1 MATDVEKGQQYVVD
15 GAIFKCDCGSA
26 PCQITAIS
34 NQKVKAQGKAIVTD
48 KDVTFKLPSA
58 PFVTC
63 SKNTQT
69 PPTCVYANGICKTQT
84 TVQQGDQNAIVEKSI
99 MNCPVFGGEIKCIYT
114 GQVQSVS
121 APELA
126 EFKIEKLSN
135 FPLALVVTYNTPSKE
150 DTPQK
155 TSGVNAVS
163 VSPQTF
169 RAGEEI
175 IIHAFKK
182 SDKTEELTAPKH
194 VNVVVF
200 STKEVEE
207 TKGTGKKAKTEKVK
221 YIDKLMTF
229 KEVCPPFKTKLN
241 DPGKYS
247 IEAGSDGIL
256 TGDRNVKGYNN
267 IDIQKPLIKGK
278 NIIPPMYKSCTVDL
292 EIISGNSITGIKK
305 VGDKKAISDTVIVYV
320 KQGGSAVFTPEFKL
334 DYNPDFELLKCSVT
348 KKNGESVLE
357 EEYKFDEGGHR
368 LTLTPSNAEV
378 DYKITFSLYKKTND
392 IVEETPMSEMGI
404 HVHSY
409 NEAVLYAYVPGVSKS
424 SANGNTTLR
433 RPGDTM
439 VFTVK
444 QKDDNAKDLD
454 KIVWSVKKDGKLL
467 ETDIKGE
474 MILYKFKQEGIYTII
489 ADLKNTLLSNGG
501 VKGSVLTDFDEELTD
516 SNDKNIT
523 ILDGVQKNLVNEE
536 GEGKHVNTI
545 NGGNHKERIITH
557 KLEISRNKV
566 TNVSLGSTN
575 GFRYVGVRYPIN
587 LSFLFGDATFYEEK
601 KDVKLSCES
610 PNVVFQNGMFIANKP
625 GDYII
630 NATLNDTVCKSQPV
644 KIKDTEFSK
653 WEFCDSEKKK
663 ISYIG
668 RNMKFGVNAAVP
680 AWAQTSGDDSKQ
692 KRTIRV
698 AIFCKNK
705 ALCSFKTE
713 IDNTGTFH
721 VGNIDVEKDIIE
733 NAKNIVSFDGH
744 QDLIITF
751 VVYDY
756 PSKQVKNLSFSKVG
770 YGLFSTHVNLTVK
783 SKPFIDGYFA
793 DKNGKKL
800 LKIISYDN
808 EAFVRI
814 QALNIKKDLV
824 RKMKLRVYENTS
836 GIDPIVY
843 EFDKEIVL
851 NESGVAEI
859 QIPINKDGIKKEDHG
874 DSNLPRL
881 FYFRLMESTD
891 DNIFDF
897 SKWPLVDGLY
907 EMFVYPKSLRDVY
920 NFDINQNSSSI
931 KEEAENKRQGKN
943 HDSDLLD
950 KTRSY
955 IYQLKIGSPQK
966 DDKDYI
972 NTYNNLAPVVVGEDW
987 EEEEKKAES
996 GCKCPRCNEEADK
1009 MLVRVKNAG
1018 IFSSKAEDKLKI
1030 ICETYCKYMRQLH
1043 MDTCWIKAHFFA
1055 QIFVESGKD
1064 IEAHAEDLSRYER
1077 DTPGNKNTLE
1087 NIFASRIFEGNYVG
1101 EGENRHWESVHNYS
1115 KDMKDKVSNDNRV
1128 YRTDN
1133 DAQNRIDKIYST
1145 TKFGTTQR
1153 DVAIA
1158 NFVYDGVNGN
1168 KKGTQDGSIYKG
1180 GGYIQIT
1187 GRQNYQNIASTI
1199 NAIIAE
1205 EDRKNFDL
1213 MKGAKELNGN
1223 VALSTLASMVY
1234 LYRRNIYMRLYV
1246 DEKMS
1251 YVANGQENT
1260 YFVNKL
1266 VGKKCSKKIIDE
1278 KTKKE
1283 TDSTNYK
1290 EKQKAFDKLA
1300 KAFEV
1305 DNCDW
1310 GEEFTDSTEDKNI
1323 YRIDLDKFSFFQY
1336 QKNNNSNKY
1345 VYKMYNKGEKIR
1357 EFEFTAQNLQHR
1369 NGLLAIPFPETSEDA
1384 EKNAIFNNP
1393 NFKNLP
1399 KWGRYSPADGNKRPE
1414 SDNWA
1419 NPVTCAAL
1427 LGFFYS
1433 LPLNDYS
1440 GYLYYNDITVNG
1452 NPDGHRGHKNGDDI
1466 DIRYPGSKN
1475 GGIKETWDK
1484 VVKDYFEGDESR
1496 FIKVLENILTVANKW
1511 KFSKNWVHKGKIVK
1525 GSNNGNPHHDHF
1537 HLGNEMYLQI
1547 PK

>member
-34 NQKVKAQGKAIVTD
+34 NQKVKAQGKVIVTD

-69 PPTCVYANGICKTQT
+69 PPTCVYANGIWKTQT
-84 TVQQGDQNAIVEKSI
+84 TVQQGNQNAIVEKSI
-99 MNCPVFGGEIKCIYT
+99 MNCPVFGGKIKCIYT

-126 EFKIEKLSN
+126 EFKIETLSN
-135 FPLALVVTYNTPSKE
+135 FPLALVVSYNTPPKE

-182 SDKTEELTAPKH
+182 SNKTEELTAPKH

-229 KEVCPPFKTKLN
+229 KEVCSPFKIKLN

-256 TGDRNVKGYNN
+256 AGDSNVKGYNN

-278 NIIPPMYKSCTVDL
+278 NIIPPMYNSCTVDVNV
-292 EIISGNSITGIKK
+292 ISGNSITGIKQT
-305 VGDKKAISDTVIVYV
+305 GNKKNISDTVTVYV
-320 KQGGSAVFTPEFKL
+320 KQGGPAVFTPEFKL

-348 KKNGESVLE
+348 KPNGESVLE

-368 LTLTPSNAEV
+368 LSLTPSNAEV

-433 RPGDTM
+433 RPGDTLI
-439 VFTVK
+439 FTVK
-444 QKDDNAKDLD
+444 QKDGKAENLD

-467 ETDIKGE
+467 ESDIKGE
-474 MILYKFKQEGIYTII
+474 MILYKFKEEGIYTII

-501 VKGSVLTDFDEELTD
+501 VKGAVLTDFDEELTD

-545 NGGNHKERIITH
+545 NGGNHKQRIITH

-713 IDNTGTFH
+713 IDNTGAFH

-733 NAKNIVSFDGH
+733 NAKNIISFDGH

-756 PSKQVKNLSFSKVG
+756 PSKIVKGLSFSKVG
-770 YGLFSTHVNLTVK
+770 YGLLSTHVNLTVK

-808 EAFVRI
+808 KAFVRI
-814 QALNIKKDLV
+814 QALNIKKDLI

-859 QIPINKDGIKKEDHG
+859 QIQINKDGIKKEDHV

-950 KTRSY
+950 MTRSY
-955 IYQLKIGSPQK
+955 IYQLKIGSPEK
-966 DDKDYI
+966 DNKDYV

-987 EEEEKKAES
+987 EEEEKEEDFQ
-996 GCKCPRCNEEADK
+996 RCHCYRDFSEDFVRK
-1009 MLVRVKNAG
+1009 MIL
-1018 IFSSKAEDKLKI
+1018 KL
-1030 ICETYCKYMRQLH
+1030 R
-1043 MDTCWIKAHFFA
+1043 
-1055 QIFVESGKD
+1055 GKD
-1064 IEAHAEDLSRYER
+1064 ENSSLDNVWE
-1077 DTPGNKNTLE
+1077 GTLE
-1087 NIFASRIFEGNYVG
+1087 TKDLDDKSVSRLTRELNVCFRKYGISKCIQKIAFLANVCVETTIFKNLDELPSDHESSMSKYKGRGLLHLTGEGNYKSYKDKTKVDVVSKPKLLSTNIHYAVDSACMAFSKIIKMP
-1101 EGENRHWESVHNYS
+1101 EWRQDSTIKWKDSNNKSLNDTALLIESEKGENASKDPLDYFRLLCQKLNGVDVAKDKNPLGWENRKKYYNKLKEIFDYDVKVCQKAETFYYTDEWHDPLDNMMSCYFTQYGNPKPYNSIFCTRSGSYHQGVDLFAKIKTPVYACMDGEVLAINENSSTGGKVIYLRVTGRRQLAILNLRKRNYKRIFVKSQYPNDMGNDQYKERETETNFNPKNGITFVYMHLDEIQVRKGDFVTAGQQIGLSGRTGINAKNSQGPHLHFEICSDNYTVRANPAYYLYFKQYRIAKDSKIVIYNCDSCTDRTKCHSCEGVKINNPKVSKEEDYS
-1115 KDMKDKVSNDNRV
+1115 KISYLDSGLEEQKETRLEMRKL
-1128 YRTDN
+1128 
-1133 DAQNRIDKIYST
+1133 
-1145 TKFGTTQR
+1145 
-1153 DVAIA
+1153 
-1158 NFVYDGVNGN
+1158 N
-1168 KKGTQDGSIYKG
+1168 KKLG
-1180 GGYIQIT
+1180 
-1187 GRQNYQNIASTI
+1187 
-1199 NAIIAE
+1199 
-1205 EDRKNFDL
+1205 L
-1213 MKGAKELNGN
+1213 P
-1223 VALSTLASMVY
+1223 
-1234 LYRRNIYMRLYV
+1234 
-1246 DEKMS
+1246 
-1251 YVANGQENT
+1251 
-1260 YFVNKL
+1260 
-1266 VGKKCSKKIIDE
+1266 
-1278 KTKKE
+1278 
-1283 TDSTNYK
+1283 
-1290 EKQKAFDKLA
+1290 
-1300 KAFEV
+1300 
-1305 DNCDW
+1305 
-1310 GEEFTDSTEDKNI
+1310 
-1323 YRIDLDKFSFFQY
+1323 
-1336 QKNNNSNKY
+1336 NS
-1345 VYKMYNKGEKIR
+1345 
-1357 EFEFTAQNLQHR
+1357 
-1369 NGLLAIPFPETSEDA
+1369 
-1384 EKNAIFNNP
+1384 
-1393 NFKNLP
+1393 
-1399 KWGRYSPADGNKRPE
+1399 
-1414 SDNWA
+1414 
-1419 NPVTCAAL
+1419 
-1427 LGFFYS
+1427 
-1433 LPLNDYS
+1433 
-1440 GYLYYNDITVNG
+1440 
-1452 NPDGHRGHKNGDDI
+1452 
-1466 DIRYPGSKN
+1466 
-1475 GGIKETWDK
+1475 
-1484 VVKDYFEGDESR
+1484 
-1496 FIKVLENILTVANKW
+1496 
-1511 KFSKNWVHKGKIVK
+1511 
-1525 GSNNGNPHHDHF
+1525 
-1537 HLGNEMYLQI
+1537 
-1547 PK
+1547 